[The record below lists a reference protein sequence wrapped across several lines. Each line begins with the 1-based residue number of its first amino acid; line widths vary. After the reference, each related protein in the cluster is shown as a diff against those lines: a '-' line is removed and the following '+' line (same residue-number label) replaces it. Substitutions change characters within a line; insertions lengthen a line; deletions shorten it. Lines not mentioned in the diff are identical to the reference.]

1 MQRLTVRPTNFQ
13 RQVGRRSI
21 ASNYRNTTTSSS
33 ARIWLAPVT
42 ARKRLGGDSL
52 LFNEEIDQWLH
63 RLHLFVRNKLVIL
76 GDCNKMYETHVEDVV
91 FINVPERVQPM
102 CMVQM
107 SVATEHLLHDS
118 LAVFVKCL
126 GKAARLAN
134 PLLARHVRART
145 GGAGARDL
153 MEREGIRQAVDFVGG
168 EHNGV
173 MDLADYPL
181 LDTVDELGGRYFSST
196 TIHEPGIR

>member
-1 MQRLTVRPTNFQ
+1 MTVRPTNFQ
-13 RQVGRRSI
+13 HQVRRRSI
-21 ASNYRNTTTSSS
+21 ASKCGNTTTSSS

-63 RLHLFVRNKLVIL
+63 RLHLFVRNKLVIF
-76 GDCNKMYETHVEDVV
+76 GDCNKMYETHVKDVV

-107 SVATEHLLHDS
+107 GVATEHLLHDS
-118 LAVFVKCL
+118 LTVFVKCL
-126 GKAARLAN
+126 GEATGLAN
-134 PLLARHVRART
+134 PLLTRRDRART

-153 MEREGIRQAVDFVGG
+153 MEREGIRQAVDLVGG

-173 MDLADYPL
+173 VDLADNPF
-181 LDTVDELGGRYFSST
+181 LDTVDELGGRDLGST